1 MTSPPRGGKPSHDNP
16 GGHAYLG
23 LRALA
28 KRHGRTSA
36 EYLRLYALEGF
47 LLRPESSRH
56 REDLILKGGASRCTE
71 MFRLV
76 SRSRRLLNMAVMRHS
91 PCYAAATVA
100 LRRLSPGI
108 GSSLSSDR
116 TSAQAAAARHERA
129 AVVQCL

>member
-1 MTSPPRGGKPSHDNP
+1 MNSPPRGGKPSHDNP

-47 LLRPESSRH
+47 LLRLESSRH

-91 PCYAAATVA
+91 PCYASPQQLHCGDYPQGSAHRYRATE
-100 LRRLSPGI
+100 LP
-108 GSSLSSDR
+108 
-116 TSAQAAAARHERA
+116 HK
-129 AVVQCL
+129 